1 MNISDFCAVGEVTEA
16 NEEKC
21 TVRVKFEDRDN
32 FISGEL
38 QVLQRK
44 THDDKDSWMPDIG
57 EQVWCLF
64 LGNGPIAG
72 LVLGAT
78 YNAEDLPPENSIG
91 KKVVEFKDG
100 TRFEYDRK
108 EHKLNVEIKN
118 GGILNLKISGDVT
131 LETEANV
138 NLKAK
143 KNIDAECATCNINGD
158 MVNLAKNATEGVVH
172 AKSPCSIYGVTHI
185 GFSTKVKVAV

>member
-1 MNISDFCAVGEVTEA
+1 MNIEDICKVGEVAELFPA
-16 NEEKC
+16 NC

-38 QVLQRK
+38 QVLQNK
-44 THDDKDSWMPDIG
+44 THKDKNYWMPDLG

-78 YNAEDLPPENSIG
+78 YNAEDLPPGNSEG
-91 KKVVEFKDG
+91 KKVVEFSDG
-100 TRFEYDRK
+100 TRFEYDRN
-108 EHKLNVEIKN
+108 EHKLDIDVKN
-118 GGILNLKISGDVT
+118 GGTLNLKISGNVT
-131 LETEANV
+131 LETEGNI
-138 NLKAK
+138 NFKAAE
-143 KNIDAECATCNINGD
+143 NIDATCATCNINGD

-172 AKSPCSIYGVTHI
+172 AKSPCSIYGVPHI